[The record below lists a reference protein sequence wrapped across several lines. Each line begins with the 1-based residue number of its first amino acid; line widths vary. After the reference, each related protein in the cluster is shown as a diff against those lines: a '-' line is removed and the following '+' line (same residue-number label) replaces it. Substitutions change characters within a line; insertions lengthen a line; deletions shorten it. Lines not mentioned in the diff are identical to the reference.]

1 MTEQLRTEI
10 APDPGR
16 HGGPVVSGGTR
27 GATIE
32 VTSLTK
38 HFGDVVAV
46 DDLSFSVQPGRVTG
60 FLGPNGS
67 GKTTTLR
74 CLLGLVTP
82 TSGSATIDGRRYH
95 DIHTPARVVGAALE
109 ATGFH
114 PGRSA
119 RNHLRV
125 LARAGGIDERRAE
138 ETLELVGL
146 SDSVNRAV
154 GGFSLGMRQRLQ
166 LAAALLG
173 DPGVLVLDEPAN
185 GLDPEGIAWL
195 RAFLRYL
202 ASEGRTVLVSSHML
216 SEVEQT
222 VDDIVIIA
230 RGKFI
235 RACPLAELT
244 DHGQRL
250 IVRTPHAEALTAALL
265 GVAPDV
271 HVVVQDDGSLLIDNV
286 EAPTVG
292 RAALESHAELHE
304 LRPATSDLEEVFL
317 SLTGGAQS

>member
-1 MTEQLRTEI
+1 MTHSTPTA
-10 APDPGR
+10 APAVHSARAGL
-16 HGGPVVSGGTR
+16 R
-27 GATIE
+27 GAAIE
-32 VTSLTK
+32 IDSLTK
-38 HFGDVVAV
+38 RFGSVTAV
-46 DDLSFSVQPGRVTG
+46 DDLSFTVQPGRVTG
-60 FLGPNGS
+60 FLGPNGA

-74 CLLGLVTP
+74 CLLGLVAP

-95 DIHTPARVVGAALE
+95 DIPTPTRDVGSALE

-125 LARAGGIDERRAE
+125 LARAGGVDERRAD

-146 SDSVNRAV
+146 HDSTSRKV

-195 RAFLRYL
+195 RAFLRHL
-202 ASEGRTVLVSSHML
+202 ASEGRTVLVSSHVL

-222 VDDIVIIA
+222 VDDVVIIA
-230 RGKFI
+230 KGTLV
-235 RACPLAELT
+235 RACPLSDLT
-244 DHGQRL
+244 EHGSRL
-250 IVRTPHAEALTAALL
+250 VVRTPHGDALTAAVLA
-265 GVAPDV
+265 GSPDA
-271 HVVVQDDGSLLIDNV
+271 HVVPQADGSLLVENV
-286 EAPTVG
+286 EAALVG
-292 RAALESHAELHE
+292 RAALEARAELHE

-317 SLTGGAQS
+317 SLTSGATS